1 MAKRTQILRVPQKK
15 YTEETAEEVPVLGL
29 PHENLIP
36 PKEDA
41 AGGGDGAHTEPRAGE
56 AAGGTAAE
64 GVTLGPGDSA
74 AATTGRGEGSGTSH
88 EGGPRPAHSAGGEGD
103 VGDTGHTG
111 YTSITGS
118 SAHPAASAPTNSAA
132 AALKGR
138 TRDVWN
144 YFCRAL
150 AEQKTGGNRVRA
162 SRRQIQKESGVG
174 SLNTID
180 SAIATLQGRGWLR
193 VHPLPG
199 SNEGYEYEVLV
210 GRATE
215 SEAETP
221 KFIAETLQR
230 AASAIRRKG
239 AALTPDHLNKWSRV
253 AHQINR
259 LVDEFK

>member
-1 MAKRTQILRVPQKK
+1 MAKRNQILRVPQKK
-15 YTEETAEEVPVLGL
+15 YTEETVEAVPVLGL

-36 PKEDA
+36 PGHNA
-41 AGGGDGAHTEPRAGE
+41 ARDDGVHTRPRAGD
-56 AAGGTAAE
+56 AADESGAAATALE
-64 GVTLGPGDSA
+64 PGDSA
-74 AATTGRGEGSGTSH
+74 APSTGGREASGAPREGQS
-88 EGGPRPAHSAGGEGD
+88 RPAHSAGGGGD
-103 VGDTGHTG
+103 AGDIGHTG
-111 YTSITGS
+111 YTSITERS
-118 SAHPAASAPTNSAA
+118 MPPVADAMQNSAGT
-132 AALKGR
+132 ALKGR

-150 AEQKTGGNRVRA
+150 KEQKTGGNRVRA

-210 GRATE
+210 ERARE
-215 SEAETP
+215 GEAETP
-221 KFIAETLQR
+221 RFIAETLQR
-230 AASAIRRKG
+230 AASAIKRKG
-239 AALTPDHLNKWSRV
+239 EALTPDHLNKWSRV

>member
-1 MAKRTQILRVPQKK
+1 MAKRNQILRVPQKK
-15 YTEETAEEVPVLGL
+15 YTEETVEAVPVLGL

-36 PKEDA
+36 PGHDA
-41 AGGGDGAHTEPRAGE
+41 AQGDSAHTRPDASD
-56 AAGGTAAE
+56 AADETDAAALALE
-64 GVTLGPGDSA
+64 PGDSA
-74 AATTGRGEGSGTSH
+74 APSTDDRDASGAPREGRS
-88 EGGPRPAHSAGGEGD
+88 RPAHSAGGGGD

-111 YTSITGS
+111 YTSITERS
-118 SAHPAASAPTNSAA
+118 MPPAADAMQNSAGT
-132 AALKGR
+132 ALKGR

-150 AEQKTGGNRVRA
+150 KEQKTGGNRVRA

-210 GRATE
+210 ERATE
-215 SEAETP
+215 GEAETP
-221 KFIAETLQR
+221 RFIAETLQR
-230 AASAIRRKG
+230 AASAIKRKG
-239 AALTPDHLNKWSRV
+239 EALTPDHLNKWSRV

>member
-15 YTEETAEEVPVLGL
+15 YTGETVEAVPVLGL

-36 PKEDA
+36 PGQDA
-41 AGGGDGAHTEPRAGE
+41 ARSDGAHTRARTGD
-56 AAGGTAAE
+56 AADETGPAALALE
-64 GVTLGPGDSA
+64 PGDSA
-74 AATTGRGEGSGTSH
+74 VASTGDRETSSTPREGRS
-88 EGGPRPAHSAGGEGD
+88 RPAHSAGVDGD
-103 VGDTGHTG
+103 TGDTGHTG
-111 YTSITGS
+111 YTSITERS
-118 SAHPAASAPTNSAA
+118 MPPAANAMQNSAGT
-132 AALKGR
+132 ALKGR

-150 AEQKTGGNRVRA
+150 KEQKTDGNRVRA

-199 SNEGYEYEVLV
+199 SNEGYEYEILFE
-210 GRATE
+210 RATE
-215 SEAETP
+215 GEAETP
-221 KFIAETLQR
+221 RFIAETLQR
-230 AASAIRRKG
+230 AASAIKRKG
-239 AALTPDHLNKWSRV
+239 EALTPDHLNKWSRV

>member
-1 MAKRTQILRVPQKK
+1 MPKRTQILRVPQKK
-15 YTEETAEEVPVLGL
+15 YTEETVEAVPVLGL

-36 PKEDA
+36 PEQDA
-41 AGGGDGAHTEPRAGE
+41 ARGDGAHTGARAGD
-56 AAGGTAAE
+56 AADETGAAAFALE
-64 GVTLGPGDSA
+64 PGDSA
-74 AATTGRGEGSGTSH
+74 AAPTGAREASGAPREGR
-88 EGGPRPAHSAGGEGD
+88 PRPAHSAGGDGD
-103 VGDTGHTG
+103 AGDTGHTG
-111 YTSITGS
+111 YTSIAERG
-118 SAHPAASAPTNSAA
+118 APPVAGAVQNSAGT
-132 AALKGR
+132 ALKGR

-150 AEQKTGGNRVRA
+150 KEQKTGGNRVRA

-210 GRATE
+210 ERAIE
-215 SEAETP
+215 GEAETP
-221 KFIAETLQR
+221 RFIAETLQR
-230 AASAIRRKG
+230 AASAIKRKG
-239 AALTPDHLNKWSRV
+239 EALTPDHLNKWSRV

>member
-15 YTEETAEEVPVLGL
+15 YTEETVEAVPVLGL

-36 PKEDA
+36 PGHDA
-41 AGGGDGAHTEPRAGE
+41 AQGDGVRTRPHAGN
-56 AAGGTAAE
+56 AADETGAAASALE
-64 GVTLGPGDSA
+64 LGDSA
-74 AATTGRGEGSGTSH
+74 GGSEDAS
-88 EGGPRPAHSAGGEGD
+88 
-103 VGDTGHTG
+103 DTGHTG
-111 YTSITGS
+111 YTSITERS
-118 SAHPAASAPTNSAA
+118 MPPAADAMQNSAGT
-132 AALKGR
+132 ALKGR

-144 YFCRAL
+144 YFCQAL
-150 AEQKTGGNRVRA
+150 KEQKTGGNRVRA

-210 GRATE
+210 ERARE
-215 SEAETP
+215 GEAETP
-221 KFIAETLQR
+221 RFIAETLQR
-230 AASAIRRKG
+230 AASAIKRKG
-239 AALTPDHLNKWSRV
+239 EALTPDHLNKWSRV

>member
-15 YTEETAEEVPVLGL
+15 YTEETVEAVPVLGL

-36 PKEDA
+36 PGHDA
-41 AGGGDGAHTEPRAGE
+41 AQGDGVRTRPRAGD
-56 AAGGTAAE
+56 AADETGAAASALE
-64 GVTLGPGDSA
+64 PGDSA
-74 AATTGRGEGSGTSH
+74 GGSEDAS
-88 EGGPRPAHSAGGEGD
+88 
-103 VGDTGHTG
+103 DTGHTG
-111 YTSITGS
+111 YTSITERS
-118 SAHPAASAPTNSAA
+118 MPPAADAMQNSAGT
-132 AALKGR
+132 ALKGR

-144 YFCRAL
+144 YFCQAL
-150 AEQKTGGNRVRA
+150 KEQKTGGNRVRA

-210 GRATE
+210 ERARE
-215 SEAETP
+215 GEAETP
-221 KFIAETLQR
+221 RFIAETLQR
-230 AASAIRRKG
+230 AASAIKRKG
-239 AALTPDHLNKWSRV
+239 EALTPDHLNKWSRV

>member
-15 YTEETAEEVPVLGL
+15 YTEETVEAVPVLGL

-36 PKEDA
+36 PGQDAGPGDGSHTRARTGDA
-41 AGGGDGAHTEPRAGE
+41 ADETGA
-56 AAGGTAAE
+56 AAAALE
-64 GVTLGPGDSA
+64 PGDSA
-74 AATTGRGEGSGTSH
+74 AASTGDKEASGTPR
-88 EGGPRPAHSAGGEGD
+88 EGWPRPAHSAGGEGD
-103 VGDTGHTG
+103 TGDTGHTG
-111 YTSITGS
+111 YTSIPER
-118 SAHPAASAPTNSAA
+118 SAPPAADAAQNSAGIT
-132 AALKGR
+132 LKGR

-150 AEQKTGGNRVRA
+150 KEQKTGGNRVRA

-174 SLNTID
+174 WLNTID
-180 SAIATLQGRGWLR
+180 TAIATLQGRGWLR

-210 GRATE
+210 ERATE
-215 SEAETP
+215 GEAETP
-221 KFIAETLQR
+221 RFIAETLQR
-230 AASAIRRKG
+230 AASAIKRKG
-239 AALTPDHLNKWSRV
+239 EALTPDHLNKWSRV

>member
-1 MAKRTQILRVPQKK
+1 MTKRPQILRVPQKK
-15 YTEETAEEVPVLGL
+15 YTEETVEAVPVLGL

-36 PKEDA
+36 PGQDAGPGDGSHTRAGTGDA
-41 AGGGDGAHTEPRAGE
+41 ADETGP
-56 AAGGTAAE
+56 AAS
-64 GVTLGPGDSA
+64 TLEPGDSA
-74 AATTGRGEGSGTSH
+74 AASTGDKEASGTPR
-88 EGGPRPAHSAGGEGD
+88 EGWPRPAHSAGGDGD
-103 VGDTGHTG
+103 TGDTGHTG
-111 YTSITGS
+111 HTSITERS
-118 SAHPAASAPTNSAA
+118 MHPAADAVQNNAGT
-132 AALKGR
+132 ALKGR

-150 AEQKTGGNRVRA
+150 KEQKTGGNRVRA

-210 GRATE
+210 ERARE
-215 SEAETP
+215 GEAETP
-221 KFIAETLQR
+221 RFIAETLQR
-230 AASAIRRKG
+230 AVSAIKRKG
-239 AALTPDHLNKWSRV
+239 EALTPDHLNKWSRV

>member
-15 YTEETAEEVPVLGL
+15 YTEETVEAVPVLGL

-36 PKEDA
+36 PGQDAGRGDGSHTGARTGDA
-41 AGGGDGAHTEPRAGE
+41 ADETGA
-56 AAGGTAAE
+56 AALALE
-64 GVTLGPGDSA
+64 PGDREA
-74 AATTGRGEGSGTSH
+74 SGAPH
-88 EGGPRPAHSAGGEGD
+88 EGRSRLAHSAGRDGD
-103 VGDTGHTG
+103 VSAIGHTG
-111 YTSITGS
+111 YTSITERD
-118 SAHPAASAPTNSAA
+118 ALPAADAVQNSAGT
-132 AALKGR
+132 ALKGR

-150 AEQKTGGNRVRA
+150 KEQKTGGNRVRA

-210 GRATE
+210 ERARE
-215 SEAETP
+215 GEAETP

-230 AASAIRRKG
+230 AASAIKRKG
-239 AALTPDHLNKWSRV
+239 EALTPDHLNKWSRV

>member
-1 MAKRTQILRVPQKK
+1 MAKRNQILRVPQKK
-15 YTEETAEEVPVLGL
+15 YTEETVEAVPVLGL

-36 PKEDA
+36 PGHA
-41 AGGGDGAHTEPRAGE
+41 ARGDDVHTRPRAGD
-56 AAGGTAAE
+56 AADETG
-64 GVTLGPGDSA
+64 A
-74 AATTGRGEGSGTSH
+74 AAPALEPSDSPGGS
-88 EGGPRPAHSAGGEGD
+88 EDA
-103 VGDTGHTG
+103 GDTGHTG
-111 YTSITGS
+111 YTSITERS
-118 SAHPAASAPTNSAA
+118 MPPAADAMQNSAGT
-132 AALKGR
+132 ALKGR

-144 YFCRAL
+144 YFCQAL
-150 AEQKTGGNRVRA
+150 KEQKTGRNRVRA

-210 GRATE
+210 ERARE
-215 SEAETP
+215 GEAETP
-221 KFIAETLQR
+221 RFIAETLQR
-230 AASAIRRKG
+230 AASAIKRKG
-239 AALTPDHLNKWSRV
+239 EALTPDHLNKWSRV

>member
-1 MAKRTQILRVPQKK
+1 MAKRNQILRVPQKK
-15 YTEETAEEVPVLGL
+15 YTEETVEAVPVLGL

-36 PKEDA
+36 PGQDA
-41 AGGGDGAHTEPRAGE
+41 VRGTGAHTGTRASD
-56 AAGGTAAE
+56 AADETGAAAFALE
-64 GVTLGPGDSA
+64 PGDSA
-74 AATTGRGEGSGTSH
+74 PTDDREASGAPREGR
-88 EGGPRPAHSAGGEGD
+88 PRLAHSAGGDGD
-103 VGDTGHTG
+103 AGDTGYTG
-111 YTSITGS
+111 YTSIAERG
-118 SAHPAASAPTNSAA
+118 APPIAEAVQNSAGT
-132 AALKGR
+132 ALKGR

-150 AEQKTGGNRVRA
+150 KEQKTGGNRVRA

-210 GRATE
+210 ERATE
-215 SEAETP
+215 GEAETP
-221 KFIAETLQR
+221 RFIAETLQR
-230 AASAIRRKG
+230 AASAIKRKG
-239 AALTPDHLNKWSRV
+239 EALTPDHLNKWSRV

-259 LVDEFK
+259 LVEEFK

>member
-1 MAKRTQILRVPQKK
+1 MAKRNQILRVPQKK
-15 YTEETAEEVPVLGL
+15 YTEETVEAVPVLGL

-36 PKEDA
+36 PGHDA
-41 AGGGDGAHTEPRAGE
+41 AQGDGAHTRPRASDSADETG
-56 AAGGTAAE
+56 AAALALE
-64 GVTLGPGDSA
+64 PGDSA
-74 AATTGRGEGSGTSH
+74 ALSTGDREASGVSREGWA
-88 EGGPRPAHSAGGEGD
+88 RPAHSAGGGRD
-103 VGDTGHTG
+103 TSDTGHTG
-111 YTSITGS
+111 YTSITERNMP
-118 SAHPAASAPTNSAA
+118 PAADAMQNSAGT
-132 AALKGR
+132 ALKGR

-150 AEQKTGGNRVRA
+150 REQKAGGNRVRA

-199 SNEGYEYEVLV
+199 SNEGYEYEVLIE
-210 GRATE
+210 RARE
-215 SEAETP
+215 GEGETP
-221 KFIAETLQR
+221 RFIAETLQR
-230 AASAIRRKG
+230 AASAIKRKG
-239 AALTPDHLNKWSRV
+239 EALTPDHLNKWSRV

>member
-15 YTEETAEEVPVLGL
+15 YTEETVEAVPVLGL

-36 PKEDA
+36 PGQDA
-41 AGGGDGAHTEPRAGE
+41 ARGDGAHTGARAGD
-56 AAGGTAAE
+56 AAGGA
-64 GVTLGPGDSA
+64 GA
-74 AATTGRGEGSGTSH
+74 AASFASRQAATASTGEGEATDAPREEH
-88 EGGPRPAHSAGGEGD
+88 PRPARSAGGDEDAGD
-103 VGDTGHTG
+103 IGHTG
-111 YTSITGS
+111 YTSITGR
-118 SAHPAASAPTNSAA
+118 SASPDAVSPQHIAVT
-132 AALKGR
+132 ALKGR

-150 AEQKTGGNRVRA
+150 KEQKTGGNRVRA

-210 GRATE
+210 ERATE
-215 SEAETP
+215 GEAETP
-221 KFIAETLQR
+221 RFIAETLQR

>member
-15 YTEETAEEVPVLGL
+15 YTEETVEAVPVLGL

-36 PKEDA
+36 AGQDA
-41 AGGGDGAHTEPRAGE
+41 GRSDGLHARARTGDAPDETGLAASALEP
-56 AAGGTAAE
+56 
-64 GVTLGPGDSA
+64 VDSA
-74 AATTGRGEGSGTSH
+74 AASTGDREASGAPREGWS
-88 EGGPRPAHSAGGEGD
+88 RPAHSAGVGGD
-103 VGDTGHTG
+103 AGDTGHTG
-111 YTSITGS
+111 YTSITERS
-118 SAHPAASAPTNSAA
+118 MPPAADAMQNSAGT
-132 AALKGR
+132 ALKGR

-150 AEQKTGGNRVRA
+150 KEQKTGGNRVRA

-210 GRATE
+210 ERATGGE
-215 SEAETP
+215 GETP

-230 AASAIRRKG
+230 AASAIKRKG
-239 AALTPDHLNKWSRV
+239 EALTPDHLNKWSRV

>member
-15 YTEETAEEVPVLGL
+15 YTEETVEAVPVLGL

-36 PKEDA
+36 PGQDA
-41 AGGGDGAHTEPRAGE
+41 ARSDGAHTRTRTGDAADETGPAALALEP
-56 AAGGTAAE
+56 GG
-64 GVTLGPGDSA
+64 SA
-74 AATTGRGEGSGTSH
+74 AASTGDRETSGTPR
-88 EGGPRPAHSAGGEGD
+88 EGRPRPAHSAGVD
-103 VGDTGHTG
+103 ADAGDTGHTG
-111 YTSITGS
+111 YTSIAERS
-118 SAHPAASAPTNSAA
+118 EPLAADTMQNSAGT
-132 AALKGR
+132 ALKGR

-150 AEQKTGGNRVRA
+150 KEQKSGGNRVRA

-210 GRATE
+210 ERATE
-215 SEAETP
+215 GEAETP
-221 KFIAETLQR
+221 RFIAETLQR
-230 AASAIRRKG
+230 AASAIKRKG
-239 AALTPDHLNKWSRV
+239 EALTPDHLNKWSRV

>member
-1 MAKRTQILRVPQKK
+1 MAKRAQILRVPQKK
-15 YTEETAEEVPVLGL
+15 YTEEMVEAVPVLGL

-36 PKEDA
+36 PGQDA
-41 AGGGDGAHTEPRAGE
+41 ARGDGAHTGVRAAD
-56 AAGGTAAE
+56 AADETGAAASA
-64 GVTLGPGDSA
+64 LDLGDSA
-74 AATTGRGEGSGTSH
+74 AASMGEREASGIPRE
-88 EGGPRPAHSAGGEGD
+88 EGFRPAHSAKD
-103 VGDTGHTG
+103 VGDAGDTGYTG
-111 YTSITGS
+111 YTSITERS
-118 SAHPAASAPTNSAA
+118 TPPATDAAQNSAGI
-132 AALKGR
+132 ALKGR

-144 YFCRAL
+144 YFCRSL
-150 AEQKTGGNRVRA
+150 KEQKTGGNRVRA

-210 GRATE
+210 ERASE
-215 SEAETP
+215 GEAETP

-230 AASAIRRKG
+230 AASAIKRKG
-239 AALTPDHLNKWSRV
+239 EALTPDHLNKWSRV

>member
-15 YTEETAEEVPVLGL
+15 YTEETVEAVPVLGL

-36 PKEDA
+36 LGQDAGRGDGSHTGTRNGDA
-41 AGGGDGAHTEPRAGE
+41 ADATGA
-56 AAGGTAAE
+56 AALALE
-64 GVTLGPGDSA
+64 PGDSA
-74 AATTGRGEGSGTSH
+74 AASTGDREASGAPHKGRYSLT
-88 EGGPRPAHSAGGEGD
+88 HSAGGDGD
-103 VGDTGHTG
+103 VSATGHTG
-111 YTSITGS
+111 YTSITERG
-118 SAHPAASAPTNSAA
+118 APSAA
-132 AALKGR
+132 DAVQNSTGTALKGR

-150 AEQKTGGNRVRA
+150 KEQKTGGNRVRA

-210 GRATE
+210 ERARE
-215 SEAETP
+215 GEAETP
-221 KFIAETLQR
+221 RFIAETLQR
-230 AASAIRRKG
+230 AASAIKRKG
-239 AALTPDHLNKWSRV
+239 ESLTPDHLNKWSRV